1 MPKIETILLDM
12 DGVCCDFVSA
22 ACQIHGKNLEDLL
35 PDWPAGE
42 GWDFFEMWGATAEE
56 FWHRINRDESFWWSL
71 EPYEWYP
78 QLIELVFGTQQAEVV
93 FASSPS
99 QCPTSH
105 CGKAHWL
112 RDRGFCPSKD
122 AMLGSRKELMGHP
135 STVLIDDNDRNCEKF
150 RARGG
155 HAIVFP
161 QHWNSQQEKQINSLM
176 YVQQELDKIRKA
188 D

>member
-22 ACQIHGKNLEDLL
+22 ACEIHGKNLEDLL

-42 GWDFFEMWGATAEE
+42 GWNFYEMWGATAEE
-56 FWHRINRDESFWWSL
+56 FWKPINNDVFFWWEL
-71 EPYEWYP
+71 DEYEWRY
-78 QLIELVFGTQQAEVV
+78 ELVDLLKESSEELV

-99 QCPTSH
+99 KCPSSH

-112 RDRGFCPSKD
+112 RNRGFCPSKD

-161 QHWNSQQEKQINSLM
+161 QHWNSQHEKQTDRLL
-176 YVQQELDKIRKA
+176 YVQEELEKIRKA